1 MRELGPRNRP
11 VISATQ
17 ARIRGLFCIAC
28 FTGNYPT
35 RVPHKVEKLRFEPAP
50 A

>member
-1 MRELGPRNRP
+1 

-17 ARIRGLFCIAC
+17 ARIRGLVLQRLLHAH
-28 FTGNYPT
+28 YPT